1 MENVWIIDKKIN
13 IYEIEKGFKRLCIVV
28 DDDGYKIIK
37 KIKTSYDIEY
47 MNECMVRDLAVMLIE
62 DYEISIPEALD
73 ILYNSET
80 YEKLQDARTGLY
92 FQSPIY
98 VYDFLQHELKNG
110 KIA

>member
-1 MENVWIIDKKIN
+1 M
-13 IYEIEKGFKRLCIVV
+13 
-28 DDDGYKIIK
+28 
-37 KIKTSYDIEY
+37 SDIEY
-47 MNECMVRDLAVMLIE
+47 MNECMVRDLAVMQIE

>member
-1 MENVWIIDKKIN
+1 M
-13 IYEIEKGFKRLCIVV
+13 
-28 DDDGYKIIK
+28 
-37 KIKTSYDIEY
+37 SDIEY

-98 VYDFLQHELKNG
+98 VYDFFQHELKNG